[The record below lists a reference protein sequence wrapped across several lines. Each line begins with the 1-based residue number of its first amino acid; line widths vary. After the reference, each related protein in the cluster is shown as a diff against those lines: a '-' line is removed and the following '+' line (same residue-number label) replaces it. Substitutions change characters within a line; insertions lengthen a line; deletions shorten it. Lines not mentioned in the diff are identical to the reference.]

1 MSEVLALR
9 PLRVLPL
16 MDEANFVCQARA
28 FNRKPDW
35 EKARLFLAN
44 QDEGRQ
50 LIEMLVYVG
59 LPPANMEEFREPRER
74 KMRFVYWLRTHG
86 FMVVAKDGAP
96 RDGDGPR
103 RRWKA
108 NVDTLLAIDAMDLAT
123 EMKPDVVIVGSGDG
137 DFAHLALSLRR
148 RGIRVEAAATE
159 QALANELKAAVNAV
173 IDLQPL
179 FNTFEN
185 LRAEELNR
193 IGGADVFDN

>member
-1 MSEVLALR
+1 
-9 PLRVLPL
+9 

-28 FNRKPDW
+28 FHRKPDW
-35 EKARLFLAN
+35 EKTRLFLAN

-86 FMVVAKDGAP
+86 FMVLTKDGAP

-103 RRWKA
+103 RHWKA

-159 QALANELKAAVNAV
+159 QSLANELKAAVNAV
-173 IDLQPL
+173 IDLRPL
-179 FNTFEN
+179 FNTFES

-193 IGGADVFDN
+193 IGGEDVFDNGGN